1 MNIAKRI
8 WCGHWESCMKE
19 VYQVKSSTTGSEV
32 KKYLKL
38 TKMVRSTRYLI
49 SKDEKLM
56 DYKKVMQFA
65 NPIDI
70 GEQKDIP
77 RAEKSVI
84 DK

>member
-1 MNIAKRI
+1 
-8 WCGHWESCMKE
+8 
-19 VYQVKSSTTGSEV
+19 
-32 KKYLKL
+32 
-38 TKMVRSTRYLI
+38 
-49 SKDEKLM
+49 M

>member
-1 MNIAKRI
+1 
-8 WCGHWESCMKE
+8 
-19 VYQVKSSTTGSEV
+19 
-32 KKYLKL
+32 
-38 TKMVRSTRYLI
+38 
-49 SKDEKLM
+49 M

-84 DK
+84 DKQLYQQSDNEDSAVVPGCYRDLESFLVKLASLYLYSYR